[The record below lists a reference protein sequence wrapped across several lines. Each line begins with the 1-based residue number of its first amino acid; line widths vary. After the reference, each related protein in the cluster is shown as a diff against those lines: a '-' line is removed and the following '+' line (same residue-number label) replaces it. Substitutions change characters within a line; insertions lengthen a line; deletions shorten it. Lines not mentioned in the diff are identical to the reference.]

1 MPRPLTAATLLPV
14 VRSHP
19 RFLSYFTV
27 LLQSPS
33 AQCNHP
39 PPTTLFRRP
48 MTPPLSNGLSPLRR
62 SFLHAVLI
70 AFPCY
75 SAHLLP
81 LSENFLLSTPRL
93 FLGARTHS
101 SAVPNT
107 PLIAPLSPKILLRF
121 SRSLSAR
128 SQLNKPNK
136 PPHQGSS
143 ERSFFYNKK

>member
-14 VRSHP
+14 VQFTSS
-19 RFLSYFTV
+19 LSQ
-27 LLQSPS
+27 LLYRAAPKPLCAMQS
-33 AQCNHP
+33 P

-62 SFLHAVLI
+62 SFLHAALI

-93 FLGARTHS
+93 FLCARTHS